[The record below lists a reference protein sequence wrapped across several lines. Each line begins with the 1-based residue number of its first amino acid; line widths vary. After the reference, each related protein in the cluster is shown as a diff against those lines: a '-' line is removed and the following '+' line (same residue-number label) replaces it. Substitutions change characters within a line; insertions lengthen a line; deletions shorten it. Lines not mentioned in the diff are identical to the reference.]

1 MLGLSRLGTLP
12 TVKPSPLDQIADA
25 VRKQECI
32 LFLGAGVHAPPPG
45 GSARDAS
52 GPYPTLGTDLS
63 IELAQLCAL
72 SERYPQ
78 EDPTNLARVAT
89 FFENRFSRHRL
100 VQAIEER
107 IQQDRCASPMLRALA
122 ELDFPVVITTN
133 QDTWYE
139 GWLWRIGKRPRLS
152 IYTPESR
159 PSDDPKLST
168 AQSPVVYKLHGDIG
182 HPETIVVTDE
192 DLMTFIMRMN
202 ESEAFNPVPTGLKFH
217 LKRWTTLFVGYS
229 MRDYNMRLLLKTLHW
244 RIDSASMPDM
254 YAVDLNPDPLVLE
267 VWENKHRHVRF
278 LAEDVWRFVPE
289 LYERVQG
296 RELSL

>member
-1 MLGLSRLGTLP
+1 VT
-12 TVKPSPLDQIADA
+12 PSPLDLIADA
-25 VRKQECI
+25 VRRQECI
-32 LFLGAGVHAPPPG
+32 LFLGAGVHAPPT
-45 GSARDAS
+45 SDSVCEER
-52 GPYPTLGTDLS
+52 PYPTLGTDLS
-63 IELAQLCAL
+63 VELAGLCDLA
-72 SERYPQ
+72 EQYPQ
-78 EDPTNLARVAT
+78 EDPRNLARVAT
-89 FFENRFSRHRL
+89 FFENRLSRHQL
-100 VQAIEER
+100 VQAIAER
-107 IQQDRCASPMLRALA
+107 IQQGRCASPMLRALA
-122 ELDFPVVITTN
+122 ELDFPLVITTN

-139 GWLWRIGKRPRLS
+139 SWLWRMGKQPRLS

-159 PSDDPKLST
+159 PSDDPALMT
-168 AQSPVVYKLHGDIG
+168 AQSPVIYKLHGDID

-229 MRDYNMRLLLKTLHW
+229 LRDYNLRLLLKTLHW
-244 RIDSASMPDM
+244 RIDKAKLPEMFS
-254 YAVDLNPDPLVLE
+254 VDLHPDPLILE

-289 LYERVQG
+289 LYERVLG